1 MDSQK
6 PDDTPAEVLNL
17 PTYRQE
23 EDVFQSSEERGLAP
37 TVGDRKVVS
46 KLWRSFEVALAT
58 SEGTICT
65 GMFLRSSRTS
75 SPDPV

>member
-1 MDSQK
+1 VDSQK

-17 PTYRQE
+17 STYRQE
-23 EDVFQSSEERGLAP
+23 EDVFQSSEEPGLAP
-37 TVGDRKVVS
+37 TVGDRKIVS

-58 SEGTICT
+58 SEGMICT
-65 GMFLRSSRTS
+65 SMFLRSSRTS

>member
-17 PTYRQE
+17 STYRQE

-65 GMFLRSSRTS
+65 SMFLRSSRTS